1 MSMEP
6 RPRGRAG
13 PTGAALG
20 DRRLSDRLAT
30 AGALAL
36 RCSAIHSMHIC
47 GLCIV
52 LVALALTIG
61 LTLTQGIQP

>member
-1 MSMEP
+1 MSMGP

-30 AGALAL
+30 AWGSGSVLQCHMQYAY
-36 RCSAIHSMHIC
+36 IC

-61 LTLTQGIQP
+61 LTLT